1 MIALRIVAAF
11 FGLFFLLV
19 ASRRYAQRRS
29 GRLEF
34 LVWLTI
40 ALATIV
46 VAAYPTVAS
55 PPLDLLDFRRQ
66 DNRQLLGL
74 LVISNLILFLLY
86 MRVSAIA
93 AGANRD
99 ISRLVRALAQRE
111 FRKEAEPPSTST
123 DIITVIPA
131 YNEEDTVGDV
141 LKQLPREVL
150 GRKVQPLVVVDGCKD
165 ATEDVVR
172 RHAVPAVHAINRG
185 QGAALLTGYQLAVER
200 GARVIVIT
208 DADAQTDLKELR
220 TLVEPILND
229 EADFVNGSRWLG
241 VYQRE
246 NLVRAWGVRAFS
258 LLVSLLTRTMVT
270 DVASPFRAFRASE
283 VPRLDLFEEQFQASE
298 LLIEAIRKGL
308 RFKEVP
314 ITMRRRKVGKSKKPN
329 LPRYGLGVAKSIIQ
343 TWLR

>member
-1 MIALRIVAAF
+1 MIALRIVAAL
-11 FGLFFLLV
+11 FGLILLII
-19 ASRRYAQRRS
+19 ASRRYAGRRS

-34 LVWLTI
+34 LVWLVI
-40 ALATIV
+40 SLATIII
-46 VAAYPTVAS
+46 AAYPTAAS
-55 PPLDLLDFRRQ
+55 PPLDLLDFRRE

-74 LVISNLILFLLY
+74 LVVANFVLFLLY

-93 AGANRD
+93 TSANRD

-111 FRKEAEPPSTST
+111 FRKEAEPPPTSAE
-123 DIITVIPA
+123 IVTVIPA
-131 YNEEDTVGDV
+131 YNEEATVGNV
-141 LKQLPREVL
+141 LERLPSQAL
-150 GRKVQPLVVVDGCKD
+150 GLDVQPLVVVDGCKD

-172 RHAVPAVHAINRG
+172 RHAIPAVHAINRG
-185 QGAALLTGYQLAVER
+185 QGAALLTGYELASER

-208 DADAQTDLKELR
+208 DADAQTDLQELP
-220 TLVEPILND
+220 TLVEPILNN

-241 VYQRE
+241 IYQRDS
-246 NLVRAWGVRAFS
+246 LVRAWGVRAFS
-258 LLVSLLTRTMVT
+258 LLVSLLTGTRVT

-283 VPRLDLFEEQFQASE
+283 VPRLNLQEDQFQASE

-314 ITMRRRKVGKSKKPN
+314 ITMRRRSAGKSKKPN

-343 TWLR
+343 AWLR